1 MNLIKSY
8 YGFTAIAVLLFF
20 TGMGLFLYTG
30 NAWYFTIPFVGCLL
44 PFLFNYTITATE
56 HIFWLMIVMLPFSAE
71 LQVTDSLGL
80 DFPDEPMLMLLTGF
94 CIVKW
99 IYKPADFPV
108 TVLKSTVFM
117 VIVLQV
123 CWIVIT
129 SFFSMNPL
137 LSVKFLLAKSW
148 YIIPFVLL
156 FQVIIKGK
164 SDLIKLG
171 KFLIIPMMIV
181 VIQALIRHA
190 FYGYSF
196 EGIKQTLYPF
206 FRNHVNYSAML
217 VCLLVV
223 LWTFLKLT
231 PATNPNYKWIITGLV
246 IGLIGL
252 ILSYSRGAWLAL
264 IMGII
269 TLFAVQGKRMLQC
282 WMLLIFSVALIFS
295 WLVYDHQYLQFA
307 PDHDHTVFH
316 TDFSEHLKATVT
328 FKDVSNAER
337 FYRWVAGIKMIVAKP
352 VTGFGPNNF
361 YQYYKPYASELFKT
375 WVSNNPDHSTVHNYF
390 LLVALQQGIPGLI
403 LFMGLLTLLFYRLQ
417 KLYHQLHSAF
427 YREMAMAAAVILMMI
442 TTLNFLS
449 DLIETDKIGSLYW
462 LCAGVTI
469 WLENKLKEEQQ
480 SLA

>member
-1 MNLIKSY
+1 
-8 YGFTAIAVLLFF
+8 
-20 TGMGLFLYTG
+20 
-30 NAWYFTIPFVGCLL
+30 
-44 PFLFNYTITATE
+44 
-56 HIFWLMIVMLPFSAE
+56 MLPLSTE
-71 LQVTDSLGL
+71 LQVTESLGL
-80 DFPDEPMLMLLTGF
+80 DFPDEPLLMLLTGF
-94 CIVKW
+94 CLVKW

-108 TVLKSTVFM
+108 SVLKSPVFM
-117 VIVLQV
+117 LIVLQV
-123 CWIVIT
+123 CWTVVT
-129 SFFSMNPL
+129 CFFSMNPL

-171 KFLIIPMMIV
+171 KLLLIPMLFV

-196 EGIKQTLYPF
+196 EGVKQTLYPF

-217 VCLLVV
+217 VCLLAV
-223 LWTFLKLT
+223 LWAFQKLT
-231 PATNPNYKWIITGLV
+231 PSTQPNYKWIIAGLV

-252 ILSYSRGAWLAL
+252 ILSYSRGAWLAF
-264 IMGII
+264 IMGLII
-269 TLFAVQGKRMLQC
+269 FFVVKRRWMVQF
-282 WMLLIFSVALIFS
+282 WVLLIFSVVLVFS
-295 WLVYDHQYLQFA
+295 WLVFDHQYLQFA
-307 PDHDHTVFH
+307 PDHDHTIFH

-337 FYRWVAGIKMIVAKP
+337 FYRWVAGIKMIAAKP

-361 YQYYKPYASELFKT
+361 YQYYKAYASEEFKT

-390 LLVALQQGIPGLI
+390 LLLALQQGIPGLMLFLVLLII
-403 LFMGLLTLLFYRLQ
+403 LMLRLQ
-417 KLYHQLHSAF
+417 NLYHRLHSVF
-427 YREMAMAAAVILMMI
+427 YQEIAIAVPVILMMI
-442 TTLNFLS
+442 ITLIFLS

-462 LCAGVTI
+462 LCAGITI
-469 WLENKLKEEQQ
+469 WLENKLKEERL